1 MYSTQPCPVYW
12 KVALRRPLC
21 LGMNYISSDKNCLQY
36 RLALDKGHQFY
47 FTLFDFLDSL
57 NCKMIFIDDYNQKYP
72 LYVYEICHDVENQ
85 FWLVNRNSLWS
96 MDVAK
101 IVSKKE
107 LFDATWQPPKRECIM
122 QKMEEPVL
130 FSTLSPCDSSYQQ
143 QLYWNGGK
151 RESRRD
157 ELYWSRSLKGISLL
171 ALISQTQ
178 KPQRKQGEARESD
191 THTLA
196 IHDRLCPLLKVL
208 D

>member
-72 LYVYEICHDVENQ
+72 LYLYEICHDVKNQ

-101 IVSKKE
+101 IVSKKSS
-107 LFDATWQPPKRECIM
+107 LMPHDSHQKGSILCKRWKNQFCFQLCHLAIAATNNSFT
-122 QKMEEPVL
+122 KMEE
-130 FSTLSPCDSSYQQ
+130 
-143 QLYWNGGK
+143 K
-151 RESRRD
+151 SRRD

-171 ALISQTQ
+171 AFIS
-178 KPQRKQGEARESD
+178 
-191 THTLA
+191 
-196 IHDRLCPLLKVL
+196 
-208 D
+208 

>member
-57 NCKMIFIDDYNQKYP
+57 NCKMIFIDDYNQKYL
-72 LYVYEICHDVENQ
+72 LYLYEICHDVKNQ

-101 IVSKKE
+101 LNSFKKRA
-107 LFDATWQPPKRECIM
+107 LWCHMTATKKGVYYAKDERTSFVFIF
-122 QKMEEPVL
+122 V
-130 FSTLSPCDSSYQQ
+130 TL
-143 QLYWNGGK
+143 
-151 RESRRD
+151 R
-157 ELYWSRSLKGISLL
+157 
-171 ALISQTQ
+171 
-178 KPQRKQGEARESD
+178 
-191 THTLA
+191 
-196 IHDRLCPLLKVL
+196 
-208 D
+208 